1 MQTAGPTP
9 AMQKQNFS
17 MKPRVS
23 IFNKLPRYSER
34 QLGLGSLPIYSPS
47 GHFCPAWTPLRV
59 ALSCH
64 VIITPFAYLPRALC
78 LVAWATFPMS
88 FRAATPLVRSTLAA
102 PNHTPGG
109 IHKEMVNNWHRSA
122 DRGPLLSSGASKQ
135 RPCE

>member
-1 MQTAGPTP
+1 MQAAGPTP

-17 MKPRVS
+17 VKPRVS
-23 IFNKLPRYSER
+23 TFNKFPRYSER

-47 GHFCPAWTPLRV
+47 GHFCPAWTPLMV

-64 VIITPFAYLPRALC
+64 VINTRFAYLPSL
-78 LVAWATFPMS
+78 LPHGLGSFPKS
-88 FRAATPLVRSTLAA
+88 FRAATPLVRSTPAA
-102 PNHTPGG
+102 PNHTPVGR
-109 IHKEMVNNWHRSA
+109 HKEMVNNWHRSA